1 MEKKK
6 KVEWGIVVAW
16 LIVGLMYQFI
26 LGHIS
31 ALVGEMGYV
40 GALNGFIEH
49 ILSEPLDML
58 HYDFFVYAFGWLL
71 FVSMLLVS
79 ITKPK
84 KPKAEMEGIEHGS
97 SRFQTEE
104 DIKIFLKKF
113 STPILPYELPVIVD
127 EVELEEDG
135 EEEDEE

>member
-58 HYDFFVYAFGWLL
+58 HYDFL
-71 FVSMLLVS
+71 FMLL
-79 ITKPK
+79 
-84 KPKAEMEGIEHGS
+84 
-97 SRFQTEE
+97 
-104 DIKIFLKKF
+104 
-113 STPILPYELPVIVD
+113 
-127 EVELEEDG
+127 DG
-135 EEEDEE
+135 FCS